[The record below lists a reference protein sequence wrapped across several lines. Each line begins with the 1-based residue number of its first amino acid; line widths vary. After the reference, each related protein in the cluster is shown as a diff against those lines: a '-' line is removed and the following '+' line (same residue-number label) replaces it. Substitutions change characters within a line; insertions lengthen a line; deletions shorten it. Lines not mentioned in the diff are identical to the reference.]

1 MKFYHTIF
9 IDIKITQPYHHLD
22 SLYSKKPLIIPKI
35 NLNIKYKIPSEMSI
49 SGRRIGARIIKI
61 MTANTIP
68 YFATS

>member
-1 MKFYHTIF
+1 MI
-9 IDIKITQPYHHLD
+9 
-22 SLYSKKPLIIPKI
+22 LYILKKPLIIPKI

-68 YFATS
+68 SFATS